1 MTQTILLLFRRPG
14 HWEETCNMETAQT
27 PTKDATKTAK
37 LTPGP
42 VWGNALTYRLAQE
55 YVKRESRL
63 RAEFSPG
70 FTAKDKKKL
79 WEEIVGIINRWDQV
93 SNDDCRVW

>member
-1 MTQTILLLFRRPG
+1 M
-14 HWEETCNMETAQT
+14 NMETAQT
-27 PTKDATKTAK
+27 ATKDAKTAK
-37 LTPGP
+37 STPGP

-79 WEEIVGIINRWDQV
+79 W
-93 SNDDCRVW
+93 